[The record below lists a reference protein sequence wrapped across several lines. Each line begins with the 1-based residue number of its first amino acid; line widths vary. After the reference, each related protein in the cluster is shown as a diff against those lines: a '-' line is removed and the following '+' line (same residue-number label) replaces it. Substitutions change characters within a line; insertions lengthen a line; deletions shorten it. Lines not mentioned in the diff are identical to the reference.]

1 MYPQLPKSYP
11 ITHPV
16 SEASSEILRSLEIAI
31 QISSSLDYNTLSI
44 NEISEIC
51 QLKLPSLDRDLLY
64 SSWHHVWFELSKNGG
79 KFYLP
84 QEFIGSIDDFLALHP
99 CQKSGHIP
107 DKILK
112 SRLVLR
118 TLHMM
123 IVEWIV
129 HYPGFNCRGM
139 ELGEAL
145 DFFCEKAGLDILE
158 FDSFELK
165 VEHSIKLIELLFS
178 TDYDI

>member
-11 ITHPV
+11 TTHPV
-16 SEASSEILRSLEIAI
+16 SVASSEILRSLEIAI

-51 QLKLPSLDRDLLY
+51 QLKLPSLDGDLLY

-79 KFYLP
+79 KLYLP
-84 QEFIGSIDDFLALHP
+84 QEFIGSIDDFLELHP

-165 VEHSIKLIELLFS
+165 VEHSIKLIEFLFS
-178 TDYDI
+178 TESDI